1 MRRGWPRSTRPGPIQ
16 RPIGFDAQCDQW
28 PSNSGD
34 TAKKCGFS
42 SAAPGNETT
51 ASIPTDALLT
61 DGHMRQSLAAARA
74 LGRSGLKVAVAEA
87 VDACDMRLRVPAFSS
102 RWASW
107 HTTLPEFRQNPDGYA
122 QAILD
127 VVHQHPTRL
136 LIPSSDGSVAA
147 LRPWRTQLE
156 REGVVLA
163 LASESALEVAND
175 KQRTLEVAGM
185 LGVHGPRT
193 LPALDPEDVPN
204 VLQEIGYPAVIKP
217 THSWVRHH
225 GTGTQVRSQEVLDEK
240 EGLLFAERLSE
251 LGSAAI
257 VQEWVGGSRE
267 SVSLLYAD
275 GKIWAEFAQVA
286 HRMAPVLGGVSVV
299 RESIPMPP
307 DLRSAAVALVRALD
321 LEGYSEI
328 EFRRDARGHPL
339 LMEINARLSGSIEVA
354 IRSGVDFPGLL
365 WRWALGE
372 KLIANGDYRTGVR
385 MRWLHGDLKWLK
397 ENLFE
402 GGRPDSVPTMRAAIM
417 FVREFFSGAIYDDLD
432 FDDVRPSL
440 IALASDIGKVRRQ
453 FSDWVKRGY
462 ADSSRV
468 QRRAGDVGY

>member
-1 MRRGWPRSTRPGPIQ
+1 MRLDGHCDHRPSWS
-16 RPIGFDAQCDQW
+16 DDTVKE
-28 PSNSGD
+28 SGL
-34 TAKKCGFS
+34 S
-42 SAAPGNETT
+42 SAARGNDATT
-51 ASIPTDALLT
+51 SGPTDALLT

-74 LGRSGLKVAVAEA
+74 LGRSGLKVAVAETTE
-87 VDACDMRLRVPAFSS
+87 ACDARLRVPAFSS

-107 HTTLPEFRQNPDGYA
+107 HTTLPEFRRDPDGYA
-122 QAILD
+122 RALLD

-136 LIPSSDGSVAA
+136 LIPSSDGSIAA
-147 LRPWRTQLE
+147 LRAWRTRFE
-156 REGVVLA
+156 RQGVALA

-175 KQRTLEVAGM
+175 KQRTLEVAAM

-193 LPALDPEDVPN
+193 VPALDLADVPS

-217 THSWVRHH
+217 THSWVRHD

-240 EGLLFAERLSE
+240 EGLLFAEHLSE

-275 GKIWAEFAQVA
+275 GRIWAEFAQVA

-299 RESIPMPP
+299 RESIPMPD

-328 EFRRDARGHPL
+328 EFRRDARGRPL

-354 IRSGVDFPGLL
+354 ICSGVDFPGLL

-372 KLIANGDYRTGVR
+372 KLTAAGNYRTGVR
-385 MRWLHGDLKWLK
+385 MRWLHGDIQWLM

-402 GGRPDSVPTMRAAIM
+402 RGRPDSVSALRASAM
-417 FVREFFSGAIYDDLD
+417 FAGEFLSRAIYDDLD
-432 FDDVRPSL
+432 LDDLRPSL
-440 IALASDIGKVRRQ
+440 VALVWDIAKARQQ
-453 FSDWVKRGY
+453 FSNWL
-462 ADSSRV
+462 
-468 QRRAGDVGY
+468 RRANSDPSPVA